1 MPLLYDFRSFSQIKT
16 IPSNSRELY
25 LSTEYA
31 DIALDLRLESSHDLT
46 VGIIV

>member
-1 MPLLYDFRSFSQIKT
+1 MPILYDFCAFSQIKT

-31 DIALDLRLESSHDLT
+31 DIALDLRLKCADDFS